1 MRHLTYLALLAGCFL
16 VTAPLD
22 RIYRMRVFARPG
34 RLLLAVLP
42 GALLFGGWDVYAIS
56 RHSWSYDQVWMS
68 GVILPGRLPL
78 EEALFFLVIPVAAIL
93 TYQSVLTTLDRR
105 PGQQDQPPTVDAAA
119 DPGGPAADEAA
130 DEQTGVPLEGRSP
143 P

>member
-1 MRHLTYLALLAGCFL
+1 MRHFTYLALLAGCLL

-22 RIYRMRVFARPG
+22 RIYQGRVFARPG
-34 RLLLAVLP
+34 RLLLALLP

-56 RHSWSYDQVWMS
+56 RHSWSYDQAWMS

-93 TYQSVLTTLDRR
+93 TYQSVLNTLNRR
-105 PGQQDQPPTVDAAA
+105 ASRPDDPPGAAGSA
-119 DPGGPAADEAA
+119 SARDPGSTGADE
-130 DEQTGVPLEGRSP
+130 ETGMPVERQAP